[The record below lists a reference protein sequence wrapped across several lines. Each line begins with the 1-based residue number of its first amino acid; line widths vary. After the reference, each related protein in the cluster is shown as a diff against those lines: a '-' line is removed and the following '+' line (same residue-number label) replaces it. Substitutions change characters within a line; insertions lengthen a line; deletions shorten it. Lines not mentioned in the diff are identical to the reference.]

1 MTLHRA
7 LVLTLVL
14 ALAATA
20 SAGRSVRSIPPSS
33 RGTLPTTDGTIIHR
47 ELYLLSLVNHS
58 PTSPLHPYPRHPWRR
73 WTRPISGGY
82 HPAPVPRGGRGCPR
96 PNVLGRPRPQPRAD
110 RGRVVRVTRVSHPH
124 RRRQVHEGVL
134 GRDQGGGGP
143 AAGRL
148 VLRRHRRPVP
158 GGRLRL
164 CQLAPGAQPHGR
176 HRVRL
181 PGCQVHPVRV
191 RFSAMAGQRVHQ
203 SSGGGAQRT
212 QVRLR
217 RGRGGPSSVRQVRAG
232 RRTPLLRFVP
242 VRVRENVRYH
252 RGGPGHVGRPT
263 STTSSRSSPASG
275 PGCWWWT

>member
-7 LVLTLVL
+7 LFLTLVL
-14 ALAATA
+14 AFAATA

-33 RGTLPTTDGTIIHR
+33 RGTPPTTDGTTSIVNYIFR
-47 ELYLLSLVNHS
+47 LSSTTHPPPLSTPS
-58 PTSPLHPYPRHPWRR
+58 PGTRGGDGPGRYP
-73 WTRPISGGY
+73 GGY

-96 PNVLGRPRPQPRAD
+96 PNVLGGPRPQPRAD

-124 RRRQVHEGVL
+124 RRRQVHERVL

-148 VLRRHRRPVP
+148 VLRRCRGPVP

-181 PGCQVHPVRV
+181 PRRQVHPVRV
-191 RFSAMAGQRVHQ
+191 RFSAMAG
-203 SSGGGAQRT
+203 
-212 QVRLR
+212 
-217 RGRGGPSSVRQVRAG
+217 
-232 RRTPLLRFVP
+232 
-242 VRVRENVRYH
+242 
-252 RGGPGHVGRPT
+252 
-263 STTSSRSSPASG
+263 
-275 PGCWWWT
+275 